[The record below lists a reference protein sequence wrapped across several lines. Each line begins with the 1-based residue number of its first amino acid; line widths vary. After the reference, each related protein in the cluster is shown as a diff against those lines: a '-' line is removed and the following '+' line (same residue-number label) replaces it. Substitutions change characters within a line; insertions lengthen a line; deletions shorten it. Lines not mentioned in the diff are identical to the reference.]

1 MSSVVEITQRRLA
14 ATPQGVGV
22 MADFYVE
29 RAANAELWTTEGK
42 RYIDFAGG
50 IGVLNTGHL
59 HPKVQAAVAGQLKH
73 FSHTCYHV
81 VPYELYTTVAEKIN
95 ALAPIEGDA
104 RTLFVTTG
112 AEAVENAIKIA
123 RSHTRRRGVVAF
135 NGAFHGRTN
144 FTLGL
149 TGKIAPYKLN
159 FGPFPGDIVHAPY
172 PNDLHGVSIKE
183 ALEGLEKIFKCHM
196 APSDIAAIIIEPIQ
210 GEGGFNVTPFAF
222 LQALRQIADEH
233 GIVLIFDEVQ
243 SGFAR
248 TGKMF
253 ATEHTGVAPDMITM
267 AKSMAGGFPLSGVVG
282 KADIMNA
289 PSAGGLGGTYA
300 GSPIG
305 LAAANAV
312 IDVIAE
318 ENLCQRAHDLG
329 NKLKARFESL
339 KADVTAIRDVRG
351 LGSMVAIE
359 LMKPGTDIP
368 DADLPKKAQALA
380 LQKGLVILTTGTHYN
395 VIRFLYPLTIED
407 SVFNEALAIVEA
419 SLREAQTR

>member
-1 MSSVVEITQRRLA
+1 MASTVEITQRRLA

-22 MADFYVE
+22 MADFYVA
-29 RAANAELWTTEGK
+29 RAKNAELWTTEGK

-59 HPKVQAAVAGQLKH
+59 HPKVQAAVAEQLNQ

-95 ALAPIEGDA
+95 ALAPIDGDK
-104 RTLFVTTG
+104 RTMFVTTG

-123 RSHTRRRGVVAF
+123 RAHTRRRGVVAF

-149 TGKIAPYKLN
+149 TGKIAPYKLH

-172 PNDLHGVSIKE
+172 PNELHGVSIEE
-183 ALEGLEKIFKCHM
+183 ALAGLDKIFKCHM
-196 APSDIAAIIIEPIQ
+196 APSDVAAIIIEPIQ
-210 GEGGFNVTPFAF
+210 GEGGFNITPFAF
-222 LQALRQIADEH
+222 LKALRELADEH

-243 SGFAR
+243 SGYAR

-267 AKSMAGGFPLSGVVG
+267 AKSMAGGFPISGVVG
-282 KADIMNA
+282 KAEIMNA
-289 PSAGGLGGTYA
+289 PTAGGLGGTYA

-305 LAAANAV
+305 LAATNAV

-318 ENLCQRAHDLG
+318 ENLCQRAQKLG
-329 NKLKARFESL
+329 ESL
-339 KADVTAIRDVRG
+339 KARMEKLKTEVAAIRQVRG
-351 LGSMVAIE
+351 LGSMVAME
-359 LMKPGTDIP
+359 FMQPGTDTP

-380 LQKGLVILTTGTHYN
+380 LKKGLVILTTGTHYN

-407 SVFNEALAIVEA
+407 NVFDEALTILEEA
-419 SLREAQTR
+419 LREAQAQ